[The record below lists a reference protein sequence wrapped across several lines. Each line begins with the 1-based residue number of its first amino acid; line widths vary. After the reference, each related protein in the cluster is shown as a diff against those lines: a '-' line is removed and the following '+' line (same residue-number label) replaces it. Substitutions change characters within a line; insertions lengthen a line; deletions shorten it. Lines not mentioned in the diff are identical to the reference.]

1 MLSASVGCY
10 AFPVKA
16 IAKTVRYTE
25 DEIREIREYADLTGE
40 QEAVLLERA
49 SIRGLREERLERGLM
64 AYLGGAGSSEAAHV
78 AGLDR
83 HTFLNVA
90 LERGVV
96 MSDDD
101 PGTLLRDLAQAAEVL
116 HDERLANAVALV
128 ARSKLGDAT

>member
-1 MLSASVGCY
+1 M
-10 AFPVKA
+10 KA

-25 DEIREIREYADLTGE
+25 DEIREIREYAELTGE

-64 AYLGGAGSSEAAHV
+64 AYLGGASSSEAAHV

-90 LERGVV
+90 LERGVAIG
-96 MSDDD
+96 DDD
-101 PGTLLRDLAQAAEVL
+101 PATLLRDLAQAAEVL
-116 HDERLANAVALV
+116 GDDRLADAVTMV
-128 ARSKLGDAT
+128 TRSKLGEVT